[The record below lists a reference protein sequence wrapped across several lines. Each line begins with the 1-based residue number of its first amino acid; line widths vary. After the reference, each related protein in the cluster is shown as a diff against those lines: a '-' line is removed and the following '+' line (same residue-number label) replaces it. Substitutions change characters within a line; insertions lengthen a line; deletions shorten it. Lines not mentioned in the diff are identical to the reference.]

1 MIRRFLAAK
10 PLQACK
16 LVAVVCILAVAT
28 LGFFRILPG
37 QQLRVLLLVAFLGP
51 VLALVVLAEAL
62 VAGYR
67 TLRSEDDE
75 SPTDRLAARPAYT
88 AVRAV
93 EVVVPLLA
101 GGAFAVLIATL
112 PDEPMS
118 GPGAIGLL
126 FVGVGLGLLALVSIL
141 VRTLAEYVLHRRNLP
156 RRRTD
161 DVAS

>member
-16 LVAVVCILAVAT
+16 LVAVVCILAIAT

-67 TLRSEDDE
+67 TLRSEDD

-88 AVRAV
+88 VVRAV

-112 PDEPMS
+112 SDEPMS

-156 RRRTD
+156 RQRTD